1 MKPIYKSLTLAAMT
15 LQVSVALQAQVNDGT
30 TASQIDVPAE
40 VLDSL
45 RVELVAPNV
54 SGARDLIKSGEC
66 TVSGNDLSISL
77 NAGDWLKGGVY
88 RLQVVATF
96 GTQTQV
102 IYALDVT
109 VPRYETLASEPQ
121 EYEDTVTVVST
132 YGDGDKSGADAS
144 VYAKDGDGNAH
155 ITTPLSVSGG
165 VATGDGAIASGY
177 VSGEGASIQ
186 AASIGSIASGY
197 VSGDGASIQ
206 ATSDGSIAHGYA
218 GEGASIQ
225 ATSAGA
231 IASGYVSGEGASI
244 QAASIGSIASGY
256 VSGDGASI
264 QATSDG
270 SIASGNADGEGA
282 SIQAT
287 SDGSIASGNADGNG
301 STIQAS
307 GTGAVASG
315 DAGDGATIQATS
327 AGSIAHGHAGEG
339 ASIQATSDGAIASGY
354 ADATYGNVEASGQAS
369 QAFGMGTQTQTDG
382 QMVLGK
388 CNVVDTNSDY
398 ALIVGNGTDDQNRS
412 NAFAIDWNGNLV
424 LFNNGTPVVL
434 TPAKLATLIA

>member
-165 VATGDGAIASGY
+165 VATGD
-177 VSGEGASIQ
+177 
-186 AASIGSIASGY
+186 
-197 VSGDGASIQ
+197 
-206 ATSDGSIAHGYA
+206 
-218 GEGASIQ
+218 
-225 ATSAGA
+225 GA

>member
-77 NAGDWLKGGVY
+77 NAGDWLKGGMY
-88 RLQVVATF
+88 RLQVIATF

-155 ITTPLSVSGG
+155 ITTPLSISDG
-165 VATGDGAIASGY
+165 VANGD
-177 VSGEGASIQ
+177 
-186 AASIGSIASGY
+186 GSIASGY
-197 VSGDGASIQ
+197 VN
-206 ATSDGSIAHGYA
+206 
-218 GEGASIQ
+218 GEGATI
-225 ATSAGA
+225 SAG
-231 IASGYVSGEGASI
+231 GAG
-244 QAASIGSIASGY
+244 ATAIGSANDI
-256 VSGDGASI
+256 
-264 QATSDG
+264 
-270 SIASGNADGEGA
+270 
-282 SIQAT
+282 
-287 SDGSIASGNADGNG
+287 
-301 STIQAS
+301 
-307 GTGAVASG
+307 
-315 DAGDGATIQATS
+315 
-327 AGSIAHGHAGEG
+327 
-339 ASIQATSDGAIASGY
+339 
-354 ADATYGNVEASGQAS
+354 YGNVSASGQAS
-369 QAFGMGTQTQTDG
+369 QAFGMGTQTQTNG

-388 CNVVDTNSDY
+388 CNVVDTDGDY
-398 ALIVGNGTDDQNRS
+398 ALIVGNGADDDHRS

-424 LFNNGTPVVL
+424 LFNAGTPVVL

>member
-77 NAGDWLKGGVY
+77 NAGDWLKGGMY
-88 RLQVVATF
+88 RLQVIATF

-155 ITTPLSVSGG
+155 ITTPLSISDG
-165 VATGDGAIASGY
+165 VANGDGSIASGYVNGEGATISAGGAGAIASGIANEGATISAGGAGATASGSANEGATISADGDGAIASGY
-177 VSGEGASIQ
+177 VNGEGATIS
-186 AASIGSIASGY
+186 A
-197 VSGDGASIQ
+197 DN
-206 ATSDGSIAHGYA
+206 
-218 GEGASIQ
+218 
-225 ATSAGA
+225 AGA
-231 IASGYVSGEGASI
+231 IASG
-244 QAASIGSIASGY
+244 IAN
-256 VSGDGASI
+256 DI
-264 QATSDG
+264 
-270 SIASGNADGEGA
+270 
-282 SIQAT
+282 
-287 SDGSIASGNADGNG
+287 
-301 STIQAS
+301 
-307 GTGAVASG
+307 
-315 DAGDGATIQATS
+315 
-327 AGSIAHGHAGEG
+327 
-339 ASIQATSDGAIASGY
+339 
-354 ADATYGNVEASGQAS
+354 YGNVSANGQAS
-369 QAFGMGTQTQTDG
+369 QAFGMGTQTQTNG

-388 CNVVDTNSDY
+388 CNVVDTDGDY
-398 ALIVGNGTDDQNRS
+398 ALIVGNGADDDHRS

-424 LFNNGTPVVL
+424 LFNAGTPVVL